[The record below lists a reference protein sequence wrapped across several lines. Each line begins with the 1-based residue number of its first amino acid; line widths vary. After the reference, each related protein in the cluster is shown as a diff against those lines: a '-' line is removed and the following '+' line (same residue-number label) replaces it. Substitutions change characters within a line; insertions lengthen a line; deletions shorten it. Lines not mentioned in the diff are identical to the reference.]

1 MGTKEDHLSK
11 ASLPQL
17 HMGEAALLGL
27 RGASH
32 PFLTLGTDGVQGHG
46 QESRSCTHLPGATL
60 YSLTL

>member
-11 ASLPQL
+11 APVPQL

-32 PFLTLGTDGVQGHG
+32 PFPPLGTDGVQGAWVRE
-46 QESRSCTHLPGATL
+46 QV
-60 YSLTL
+60 